1 MPCLGLDALVKASR
15 AVNIPTSD
23 ARDQNRKRLA
33 RRIAI
38 GVAAGAGEPCASA
51 RRLSVK
57 APTDSVVTIQDA
69 DGIRRR

>member
-1 MPCLGLDALVKASR
+1 M
-15 AVNIPTSD
+15 
-23 ARDQNRKRLA
+23 
-33 RRIAI
+33 
-38 GVAAGAGEPCASA
+38 A

>member
-1 MPCLGLDALVKASR
+1 MAERLRALGAAPAATHAWYEMVGR
-15 AVNIPTSD
+15 AIEP
-23 ARDQNRKRLA
+23 DQDEGRA
-33 RRIAI
+33 PGIWPRRRP
-38 GVAAGAGEPCASA
+38 GA